1 MLLPP
6 CCCQGQLVEALT
18 SSNHWAFSVFARQSS
33 FSMGSS
39 ASLSLPWSC
48 QMTGLPSFASKMLP
62 LSSHS
67 FPPPLA
73 SPQGKSVCFLESCVP
88 ASSLFPLLPALAP
101 TTQAPHDRWNELSN
115 SKLDYTHNQCADK
128 CLLGGSIFVSVIQFY
143 WYKECI
149 AYSLPKNNK
158 IHFLQ

>member
-6 CCCQGQLVEALT
+6 CCCQVQLVEALT
-18 SSNHWAFSVFARQSS
+18 SSNHWAFSVFARQFS
-33 FSMGSS
+33 FSTGSS

-73 SPQGKSVCFLESCVP
+73 PPQGTSVCFLESCVP
-88 ASSLFPLLPALAP
+88 ASSLFPLFPALAP

-115 SKLDYTHNQCADK
+115 SKLDYTHQCADK
-128 CLLGGSIFVSVIQFY
+128 CLTAAGREYLCICYTVLLIQRMHSIQFTK
-143 WYKECI
+143 KE
-149 AYSLPKNNK
+149 
-158 IHFLQ
+158 